1 MDLSIIFMDVSTTF
15 DRQRTALLVMDLQ
28 ADIVGMLGDEA
39 NALLDRTAPLIEAA
53 RAAGVPVI
61 YVVLGFRPGYPEVSA
76 NNAGFSAIRGTGR
89 FLGAPGADIPAA
101 IAPREGDIV
110 VTKHRV
116 SAFHGTDLD
125 MILRAKGIDT
135 LLLTGIATS
144 GIVLSTV
151 CHAADADYR
160 LAIARDCVADRDAE
174 VHRVLFDKVFTR
186 RATIVTAAEAI
197 AALS

>member
-1 MDLSIIFMDVSTTF
+1 MDVSTTF

-28 ADIVGMLGDEA
+28 ADIVGMLGDQA
-39 NALLDRTAPLIEAA
+39 QALLDRTAPLITAA

-76 NNAGFSAIRGTGR
+76 NNVGFAAIRGTDR
-89 FLGAPGADIPAA
+89 FLGTPGADIPAVV
-101 IAPREGDIV
+101 APKDGDLIV
-110 VTKHRV
+110 IKHRV

-160 LAIARDCVADRDAE
+160 IAIARDCVADRDDE
-174 VHRVLFDKVFTR
+174 VHRVLLDKVFAR
-186 RATIVTAAEAI
+186 RAAIVTAAEAI

>member
-1 MDLSIIFMDVSTTF
+1 MDVSTTF

-28 ADIVGMLGDEA
+28 ADMLGMLGDEA
-39 NALLDRTAPLIEAA
+39 AALVDRTAPLIAAA
-53 RAAGVPVI
+53 RGAGTSVI
-61 YVVLGFRPGYPEVSA
+61 YVVLGFKPGYPEVSP
-76 NNAGFSAIRGTGR
+76 NNAVFSTIRGSGR
-89 FLGAPGADIPAA
+89 FLGTPGADIPAA
-101 IAPREGDIV
+101 IAPKEGDTIV
-110 VTKHRV
+110 VKHRV

-135 LLLTGIATS
+135 LLLTGIATG

-151 CHAADADYR
+151 CHAADADYKI
-160 LAIARDCVADRDAE
+160 AIVRDCVADRDAE
-174 VHRVLFDKVFTR
+174 VHRVLLDKVFAR

>member
-1 MDLSIIFMDVSTTF
+1 MDVSTTF

-28 ADIVGMLGDEA
+28 ADIIGMLGDEA
-39 NALLDRTAPLIEAA
+39 QALLDRTAPLIAAA

-61 YVVLGFRPGYPEVSA
+61 YVVLGFKPGYPEVSP
-76 NNAGFSAIRGTGR
+76 NNAVFSTIRGSGR
-89 FLGAPGADIPAA
+89 FLGPPGADIPAA
-101 IAPREGDIV
+101 IAPRDGDTV
-110 VTKHRV
+110 VVKHRV

-160 LAIARDCVADRDAE
+160 IAIARDCVADRDAE
-174 VHRVLFDKVFTR
+174 VHHVLLDKVFAR
-186 RATIVTAAEAI
+186 RAAIVTAAEAI

>member
-1 MDLSIIFMDVSTTF
+1 MDVSTSF

-28 ADIVGMLGDEA
+28 ADIVGMLGDDA
-39 NALLDRTAPLIEAA
+39 QALLDRTAPLIAAA
-53 RAAGVPVI
+53 RTAGVPVI

-76 NNAGFSAIRGTGR
+76 NNASFSAIRGTGR
-89 FLGAPGADIPAA
+89 FVGAPGADIPPA
-101 IAPREGDIV
+101 IAPREGDTV
-110 VTKHRV
+110 VVKHRV

-125 MILRAKGIDT
+125 MILRAKHIDT

-160 LAIARDCVADRDAE
+160 IAIARDCVADRDAE
-174 VHRVLFDKVFTR
+174 VHRVLLDKVFAR
-186 RATIVTAAEAI
+186 RATIMTAAEAI